1 MSLGCLWGVSALYE
15 AGVDCWQTRA
25 LSCSL
30 PPSPVFSPLASAAC
44 ASTSAQKAQ
53 FLGGKKSVYIVTL
66 HGQYICW
73 KLSIYSDFTWQ
84 KAQLLNKSQYIV
96 TLHGRYTRALTF
108 KNLCQGCATV
118 GFPST
123 FSPLARELRRKT
135 RLASRSEKYFLQWLH
150 TVNILVRALT
160 YKSLYQVTSR
170 KFGAALAPSSWLI
183 PTDSR
188 RHFCFLYF

>member
-1 MSLGCLWGVSALYE
+1 MAEG
-15 AGVDCWQTRA
+15 T
-25 LSCSL
+25 
-30 PPSPVFSPLASAAC
+30 
-44 ASTSAQKAQ
+44 TSQ
-53 FLGGKKSVYIVTL
+53 
-66 HGQYICW
+66 
-73 KLSIYSDFTWQ
+73 
-84 KAQLLNKSQYIV
+84 KSQYIV

-123 FSPLARELRRKT
+123 FSPLARELRRKK

-160 YKSLYQVTSR
+160 YKNLYQVTSR

-188 RHFCFLYF
+188 WHFFFCICKSGPAFTDADKEKKFRWKSSSDTDLCETVCFGVQGLGFQV